1 MQEASMTDNFSPSSQ
16 VSPELKAQEL
26 EFLNSIFDLARNNK
40 PIALQSLLDQGIPV
54 NLTNSHGDTLLI
66 LAAYHEHEEI
76 VRVLLKAGAD
86 PDRLNDRGQT
96 ALVCAVF
103 RDNLSQ
109 LLLDA
114 GANASLGT
122 QTSADVARFFD
133 LPRMQELLAA
143 TASTAE

>member
-1 MQEASMTDNFSPSSQ
+1 MTDNFSTSSQ
-16 VSPELKAQEL
+16 VSPELKDQEL

-103 RDNLSQ
+103 RDNLTISQ
-109 LLLDA
+109 CVFRYTNPCGCCPVLRPTTYA
-114 GANASLGT
+114 R
-122 QTSADVARFFD
+122 TSCYGSINR
-133 LPRMQELLAA
+133 
-143 TASTAE
+143 